1 MNTTIQAIQHI
12 DIDKYTTI
20 EEERN
25 KILSD
30 EKFQQWCKEMRI
42 GTRVEV
48 KDYKANELM
57 QQYSNYPKW
66 VSRLY

>member
-1 MNTTIQAIQHI
+1 MNIHTIQHI

-20 EEERN
+20 EEERG

-30 EKFQQWCKEMRI
+30 EQFQKWCKEMRI

-48 KDYKANELM
+48 KDYKSNELM
-57 QQYSNYPKW
+57 QQYTNYPKW